1 MLKLSGNRI
10 YLLVTMAVLL
20 AFATKIPT
28 IPTEARSYPLVLL
41 IGAFIFSLILFFK
54 DTPIEQDPLQIHI
67 VWKIII
73 FLAMVVI
80 YLFLMTKVGYII
92 ATAMFLYASLLF
104 LRLEN
109 KILLIT
115 FPLVLT
121 LVLYFL
127 FTRLLSVI
135 LPEGAWFGLYL

>member
-54 DTPIEQDPLQIHI
+54 DTPIEQDPLKIHI

>member
-1 MLKLSGNRI
+1 
-10 YLLVTMAVLL
+10 MAVLL